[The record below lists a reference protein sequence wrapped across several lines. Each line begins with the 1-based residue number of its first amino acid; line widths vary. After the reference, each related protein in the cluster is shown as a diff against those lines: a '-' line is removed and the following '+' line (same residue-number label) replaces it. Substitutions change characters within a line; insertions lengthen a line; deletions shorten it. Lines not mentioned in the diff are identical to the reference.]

1 MSNPYRDP
9 LTMIRKAPESSA
21 STDSGVQLPASPNP
35 LIPASPEMGRG
46 TIAGLQRW
54 IRRALLP
61 LHRGPGGRGSGGEP
75 AGFPATS
82 EAQALA
88 GLRSENPHCRWES
101 AAYLGR
107 NAHRSREAIAALV
120 SALTDP
126 EEFVRWQAARALAA
140 QEAAHVFPALVEAL
154 NAPEPLR
161 RAGAAEAMGYQG
173 GEAAVVALCKHL
185 TDPDSG
191 VRVAVA
197 LALRDLADPSSVP
210 CLLPLLT
217 DEDAGVRYAAA
228 NALGRIGNPT
238 TAKPMADAL
247 SQPDQPLLMRRA
259 LAAALVRT
267 AHPEVQSVLSAA
279 LADPDPQVRGY
290 AAEALGHIGDENAFA
305 ALSAASA
312 DESALLRGTVGGR
325 ARQALAMLERRG
337 RHSHH
342 G

>member
-1 MSNPYRDP
+1 
-9 LTMIRKAPESSA
+9 
-21 STDSGVQLPASPNP
+21 
-35 LIPASPEMGRG
+35 MGRG
-46 TIAGLQRW
+46 TITGLRRW
-54 IRRALLP
+54 INRALLR
-61 LHRGPGGRGSGGEP
+61 LQRGPGDRGPGGEP

-120 SALTDP
+120 GALIDS

-140 QEAAHVFPALVEAL
+140 QEAANVFPVLVQALSD
-154 NAPEPLR
+154 PEPLR

-173 GEAAVVALCKHL
+173 GEAAVVTLCKHL
-185 TDPDSG
+185 ADPDSD
-191 VRVAVA
+191 VRIAVV

-210 CLLPLLT
+210 CLLSLLT
-217 DEDAGVRYAAA
+217 DEDAGVRRSVAT
-228 NALGRIGNPT
+228 ALGRIGNPA

-247 SQPDQPLLMRRA
+247 SQPDQPLLVRRA

-267 AHPEVQSVLSAA
+267 AHPEAQTSLLAT

-290 AAEALGHIGDENAFA
+290 AAEALGQIGNENASA
-305 ALSAASA
+305 ALAAACA
-312 DESALLRGTVGGR
+312 DESALLQGTVGSR
-325 ARQALAMLERRG
+325 ACQALAMLERRG
-337 RHSHH
+337 RRSHH